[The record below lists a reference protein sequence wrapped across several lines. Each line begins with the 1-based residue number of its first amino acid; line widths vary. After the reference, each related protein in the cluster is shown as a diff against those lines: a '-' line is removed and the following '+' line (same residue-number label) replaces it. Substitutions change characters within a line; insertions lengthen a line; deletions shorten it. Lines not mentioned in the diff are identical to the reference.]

1 MNSSSETTND
11 SGAPEPLVPSVVEPS
26 LPVPVPSKGASH
38 ANHTGNRLERFVEH
52 ALIDNGYTEFANHRE
67 QMFANRNS
75 IGGKQFAKQI
85 PCGMS
90 IYETKRKC
98 DFLVVNKDKFP
109 NGLIIECKWQQSAG
123 SVDEKYPFTLFNI
136 YKIGVPTIIILAGGG
151 YKPAALKWLK
161 DQVNPDKALIGVY
174 NMEEFQT
181 KVNNGFLG

>member
-11 SGAPEPLVPSVVEPS
+11 SGAPEPLVPSVVESS
-26 LPVPVPSKGASH
+26 LPVPIKAKGASH

-52 ALIDNGYTEFANHRE
+52 ALIDNGYTQFANHRE

-75 IGGKQFAKQI
+75 IGGKQFAEQI

-98 DFLVVNKDKFP
+98 DFLVINKDKFP
-109 NGLIIECKWQQSAG
+109 DGLIIECKWQQSAG